1 MSICLLKLPYIKT
14 DYLKPDLQSQIRIL
28 FPDPISK
35 TYGGPMQQAELI
47 ERIKELKRKRN
58 SVILDHYY
66 SRPEVQDIADFVGDS
81 LGLSQAAVRQTA
93 DVIVFCGV
101 HFMGESAAIL
111 CPDKT
116 VLLPEIDA
124 TCPMADMVDIEGLKS
139 EKEKNP
145 EALVVC
151 YVNSSAAIKAE
162 SYICCTSANAVE
174 VVNSLEADEVI
185 FVPDKNLAAYVE
197 ARTDKKIIP
206 WEGHCPTH
214 HQILREDVLKMKEK
228 HPEAKFIAHP
238 ECRPEVLELADHIA
252 STRGMIMYAKNSP
265 AKEFIIG
272 TECGLL
278 HGLHKAAPEKKYY
291 CVSEFACCPSMKM
304 INLERV
310 LISLE
315 KIQHIVTVPSDI
327 RIRAKKA
334 LDRMLAVKIR

>member
-1 MSICLLKLPYIKT
+1 
-14 DYLKPDLQSQIRIL
+14 
-28 FPDPISK
+28 
-35 TYGGPMQQAELI
+35 MQQAELI
-47 ERIKELKRKRN
+47 ERIKDLKLKRN
-58 SVILDHYY
+58 AVILAHYY

-81 LGLSQAAVRQTA
+81 LGLSQEAVRQNA

-124 TCPMADMVDIEGLKS
+124 SCPMAEMVNVEGLRK
-139 EKEKNP
+139 EKEKHP
-145 EALVVC
+145 DAPVVC

-174 VVNSLEADEVI
+174 VVNSLDAEEVI
-185 FVPDKNLAAYVE
+185 FVPDKNLAAYVA
-197 ARTDKKIIP
+197 ARTNKKIIP

-214 HQILREDVLKMKEK
+214 HQILREDVLNAKRK

-272 TECGLL
+272 TECGLI
-278 HGLHKAAPEKKYY
+278 HGLLKADPKKKYY
-291 CVSEFACCPSMKM
+291 CISEFAWCPSMKM
-304 INLERV
+304 VNLEKV
-310 LISLE
+310 LVSLE
-315 KIQHIVTVPSDI
+315 KMQKVVTVPEDI
-327 RIRAKKA
+327 RLKAKEA
-334 LDRMLAVKIR
+334 LDRMLTVKLKINA

>member
-1 MSICLLKLPYIKT
+1 
-14 DYLKPDLQSQIRIL
+14 
-28 FPDPISK
+28 
-35 TYGGPMQQAELI
+35 MQQAELI
-47 ERIKELKRKRN
+47 ERIKELKIKRN
-58 SVILDHYY
+58 AVILAHYY

-81 LGLSQAAVRQTA
+81 LGLSQEAVRQTA
-93 DVIVFCGV
+93 DIIVFCGV

-111 CPDKT
+111 CPEKT
-116 VLLPEIDA
+116 VILPEIDA
-124 TCPMADMVDIEGLKS
+124 TCPMADMVNIEGLKR
-139 EKEKNP
+139 EKEKHP
-145 EALVVC
+145 DALVVC

-174 VVNSLEADEVI
+174 VVNSLEADEII

-252 STRGMIMYAKNSP
+252 STRGMIMYAKNFP

-291 CVSEFACCPSMKM
+291 CISEFACCPSMKM
-304 INLERV
+304 VNLEKI
-310 LISLE
+310 LMSLE
-315 KIQHIVTVPSDI
+315 KLQHIVTVPYDV
-327 RIRAKKA
+327 RIRAKEA
-334 LDRMLAVKIR
+334 LDRMLTVKIQ